1 MKNSNTLIFRLIVII
16 VVAFSF
22 SCKKLGDSPQPV
34 GSKNL
39 AASDSTLYTPETIF
53 TAEQHAFTDIH
64 ICYDDKVFLLENGKL
79 KRLIG
84 NDLVDVG
91 LPGSVYTN
99 FHPTF
104 LAISKDFTF
113 YLRAATGIK
122 IIKGGQVIKE
132 YKVGQPPLQDF
143 TTETFGERNVAVDET
158 DQSLIVGVPRL
169 FNPGLVSTLK
179 ITKNGQ
185 ASLLSQDDG
194 ETKGGFFTA
203 FDVGG
208 TPGQLWF
215 TGLSSFNDNYYSQLY
230 IYKLINPPFNY
241 TLQHTYGI
249 ELTNHS
255 PFPLEG
261 QLDAVGFNVMA
272 AIKISKDAKTIYL
285 KTGEYDP
292 ILQTTDNI
300 GGVLRI
306 RDNMVTLIAE
316 SVENKRMAVSKD
328 GKTLYFA
335 GKGLYKIN
343 F

>member
-1 MKNSNTLIFRLIVII
+1 MKNSNTMVFRLVVII
-16 VVAFSF
+16 VIAFSF
-22 SCKKLGDSPQPV
+22 SCKKLGDSPQPS
-34 GSKNL
+34 GSKSL
-39 AASDSTLYTPETIF
+39 AGSNSTLYVPETIF
-53 TAEQHAFTDIH
+53 TAEQHLFTDIH

-79 KRLIG
+79 KRLID
-84 NDLVDVG
+84 NALVDVA
-91 LPGSVYTN
+91 LPASVYAN
-99 FHPTF
+99 FHPTY

-122 IIKGGQVIKE
+122 IIKGGRVIKE
-132 YKVGQPPLQDF
+132 YKVGQSPLQDF
-143 TTETFGERNVAVDET
+143 TTETFGERNIAVDET

-179 ITKNGQ
+179 ITKDGQ

-194 ETKGGFFTA
+194 DTKGGFFTA
-203 FDVGG
+203 FDIGG

-230 IYKLINPPFNY
+230 IYKLTTPLFNY

-261 QLDAVGFNVMA
+261 KLDAVGFNVMA
-272 AIKISKDAKTIYL
+272 AIKISKDAETIYL

-292 ILQTTDNI
+292 GPQTTADL
-300 GGVLRI
+300 GDVFRI
-306 RDNMVTLIAE
+306 RDNMVTHIAE
-316 SVENKRMAVSKD
+316 NVENKRMAVSKD
-328 GKTLYFA
+328 GKTLYLA